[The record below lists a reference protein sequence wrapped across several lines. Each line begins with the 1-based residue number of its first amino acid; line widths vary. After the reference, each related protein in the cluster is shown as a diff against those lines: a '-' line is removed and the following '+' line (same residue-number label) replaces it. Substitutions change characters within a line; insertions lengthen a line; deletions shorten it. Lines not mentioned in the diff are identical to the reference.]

1 MTLVAALLGGQ
12 TLAAGCPDCEPG
24 RQARALLL
32 QEDFFATAALV
43 LAPFFILGLFT
54 GVIHLVLSCAD
65 ARNKELP

>member
-43 LAPFFILGLFT
+43 LAPFFFLWLVI
-54 GVIHLVLSCAD
+54 GVIHLVLNCAD
-65 ARNKELP
+65 ARDKELP